1 MGFPLWEN
9 RVVPSGITPFP
20 YKVLTIF
27 SGFTGLNLFVFIIV
41 SIIGRGLR
49 FFIVSWLLYKFGEP
63 IRLFI
68 EKNLGLL
75 FTLFMVLLIG
85 GFVAVRYI
93 F

>member
-1 MGFPLWEN
+1 MLQVQDLNAWYGRSHILQ
-9 RVVPSGITPFP
+9 GISLA
-20 YKVLTIF
+20 VEE
-27 SGFTGLNLFVFIIV
+27 GEIV